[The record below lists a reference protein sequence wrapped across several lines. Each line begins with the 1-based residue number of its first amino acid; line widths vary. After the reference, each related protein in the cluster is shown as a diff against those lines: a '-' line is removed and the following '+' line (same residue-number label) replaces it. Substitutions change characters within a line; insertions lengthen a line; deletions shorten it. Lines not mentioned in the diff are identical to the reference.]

1 LARRSWRARRTIGAW
16 LGRYILRQVQDERFI
31 RKRKMMDKTSVD
43 EKGAPPRVVVIGVGN
58 LLMRDEGI
66 GIHIIQALQEMDLP
80 ADVRLIDGGTSPD
93 LIAYTR
99 AGDKMI
105 IIDAARA
112 GGEPG
117 AVYRFLPADLA
128 DERAALA
135 SAHEMGV
142 VENLRLMS
150 LTGNEPRETVIIG
163 VEPREIGW
171 GTELSEGLRRKVP
184 DIIRVVLREIGR
196 DKTLL

>member
-1 LARRSWRARRTIGAW
+1 MLSSK
-16 LGRYILRQVQDERFI
+16 RQQDI
-31 RKRKMMDKTSVD
+31 V
-43 EKGAPPRVVVIGVGN
+43 PRVVVIGVGN

-66 GIHIIQALQEMDLP
+66 GIHVVQALQEMDLP

-105 IIDAARA
+105 IVDAARA

-117 AVYRFLPADLA
+117 TVYRFLPGDLA
-128 DERAALA
+128 GAGGALA

-142 VENLRLMS
+142 VENLALMS
-150 LTGNEPRETVIIG
+150 LTGNEPVETVIIG
-163 VEPREIGW
+163 IEPAEIDW
-171 GTELSEGLRRKVP
+171 GTELSQGLRRRLPAIVRAVMK
-184 DIIRVVLREIGR
+184 EIGPG
-196 DKTLL
+196 